1 MYSFRSTKDYLNEYM
16 LKNNIFYFNG
26 GNIIGGVVYINSQKY
41 LLLEHNIFGFNKG
54 KYGAIIALH

>member
-1 MYSFRSTKDYLNEYM
+1 M